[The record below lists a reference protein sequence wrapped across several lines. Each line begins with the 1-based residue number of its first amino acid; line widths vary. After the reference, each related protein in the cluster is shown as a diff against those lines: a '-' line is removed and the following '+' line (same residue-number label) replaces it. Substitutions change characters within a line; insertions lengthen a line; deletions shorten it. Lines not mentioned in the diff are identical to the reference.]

1 MLQAAERDAP
11 ASEPG
16 KQEEIIR
23 TTMNRTYVLFYVQ
36 PRASTDW
43 VDWRHYI

>member
-23 TTMNRTYVLFYVQ
+23 TTMNRMSYSMCNREQ
-36 PRASTDW
+36 AQ
-43 VDWRHYI
+43 IG